1 MDIVRLF
8 LFTTRLLAPLT
19 DDDVDLRYRIVGAIV
34 DVTEDETERYLL
46 AKIARFESNY
56 RADVADCR
64 VRGALGEV
72 GPWQALP
79 RSAAEREQVCG
90 SLEGAAAVALARVRE
105 SRRACRHLPVDEQLA
120 VYAAGSCSSLAG
132 RRLSRVR
139 WPRRGETA
147 L

>member
-8 LFTTRLLAPLT
+8 LFTARLLAPTT
-19 DDDVDLRYRIVGAIV
+19 DADVELRWDLVTAIAS
-34 DVTEDETERYLL
+34 VTDDETERFLL

-72 GPWQALP
+72 GPWQVLP
-79 RSAAEREQVCG
+79 RSAAEREVACAT
-90 SLEGAAAVALARVRE
+90 LEGSARLALARIRE
-105 SRRACRHLPVDEQLA
+105 SRLACRHLPIDEQLA
-120 VYAAGSCSSLAG
+120 VYAAGRCSSMEG

-139 WPRRGETA
+139 WPRRGEISP
-147 L
+147 